1 MIRIDKVVELNSLL
15 IIITTTPTTKHTVAN
30 IPLELY
36 ILCQRTHTHGYLN
49 IYLCEDL
56 DSIEVGDKQG
66 GGGEEKRREIR
77 TIAPCIVNVNE

>member
-15 IIITTTPTTKHTVAN
+15 IITTTTPTTIHTVAN
-30 IPLELY
+30 IPLELD
-36 ILCQRTHTHGYLN
+36 ILCQHTHTHGYLN

-66 GGGEEKRREIR
+66 GGEEKRRKIR
-77 TIAPCIVNVNE
+77 TIAPCIVNVE